1 MIAGALFGDGLA
13 AAVVGPASMGRG
25 QPQLLQTMTYSDYS
39 AQKLMGF
46 HLSDTGF
53 QIHLSPK
60 VPKLLREM
68 IAEPV
73 TDFLRQAGLKITDI
87 RFWGI
92 HPGGAKIVDYIGQ
105 ALELEPEELRY
116 AQQILRQYGNMSS
129 ATIFFVLE
137 AIIKEG
143 QPRPGDYALLL
154 SFGPGLTVELCLVQW
169 PG

>member
-1 MIAGALFGDGLA
+1 M
-13 AAVVGPASMGRG
+13 VGPAPAEGG
-25 QPQLLQTMTYSDYS
+25 QPQLLQTMTYSNYS
-39 AQKLMGF
+39 AQEMMGF

-53 QIHLSPK
+53 EIHLSPK
-60 VPKLLREM
+60 VPKLLRDM

-73 TDFLRQAGLKITDI
+73 MDFLRQAGLNMADI

-92 HPGGAKIVDYIGQ
+92 HPGGAKIVEYIGQ
-105 ALELEPEELRY
+105 ALDLEPEELRY
-116 AQQILRQYGNMSS
+116 AQQVLRQYGNMSS

-143 QPRPGDYALLL
+143 RPKPGDYAMLLT
-154 SFGPGLTVELCLVQW
+154 FGPGLTVELCLVQW